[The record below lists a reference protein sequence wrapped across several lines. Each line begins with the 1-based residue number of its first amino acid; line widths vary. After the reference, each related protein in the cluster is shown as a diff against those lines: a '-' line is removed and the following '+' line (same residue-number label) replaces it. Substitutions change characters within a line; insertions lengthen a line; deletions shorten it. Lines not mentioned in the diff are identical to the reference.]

1 MLKKNLI
8 LQIFELDR
16 PLPKRRIRKVI
27 GLMKDELGEQIM
39 KEVFGLRAKAYSYLK
54 DSKDEDT
61 VGKGTKNC
69 VIKRKLKVEQDC
81 LFVLLLCI
89 KLFRSSSN

>member
-1 MLKKNLI
+1 MLKKKLI

-16 PLPKRRIRKVI
+16 PLPKGRIRKVI

>member
-16 PLPKRRIRKVI
+16 PLPKGRIRKVI

-54 DSKDEDT
+54 DSKDEDI